1 MRGSNAVLVV
11 LGLSAAL
18 AVAACGSGG
27 TAAGPAASGTPAAGA
42 GTGAAGG
49 PGEAGSPGAQPPAPA
64 SAPAGSTRV
73 LSKAE
78 LRTALVGP
86 GDIKGW
92 TGMEMPME
100 IGKAQLSTRPADCQ
114 PIENIRTGKIKP
126 ESAAYAFTT
135 VGPDGGGSPTALTQI
150 MLASFDGGGAQQVL
164 ADLRTA
170 LTTCTRY
177 EGSIPKPGTVAA
189 LPAPKLGEEA
199 LSYSLTSDGKTQ
211 ELIVVR
217 QGSVVAVFSPSAV
230 SGGTSA
236 KVPQE
241 VLAGQVAKVR
251 TTAG

>member
-1 MRGSNAVLVV
+1 MRGSNAVLVA

-18 AVAACGSGG
+18 AVTACGSGG
-27 TAAGPAASGTPAAGA
+27 TAAAPTASGTPATGAGA
-42 GTGAAGG
+42 PATGG
-49 PGEAGSPGAQPPAPA
+49 PAEAGSPGAQPPAPA
-64 SAPAGSTRV
+64 PAGSTRV
-73 LSKAE
+73 LSKEE

-92 TGMEMPME
+92 TGMEMPVE

-170 LTTCTRY
+170 LTSCTRY

-211 ELIVVR
+211 ELTVVR
-217 QGSVVAVFSPSAV
+217 QGSVVAVFSPSSL
-230 SGGTSA
+230 SGGAPA
-236 KVPQE
+236 KTPQE

>member
-1 MRGSNAVLVV
+1 MRGSNAVLVA

-18 AVAACGSGG
+18 AVTACGSGG
-27 TAAGPAASGTPAAGA
+27 TAAGPTGSGTPAVGA
-42 GTGAAGG
+42 SVPAAGG
-49 PGEAGSPGAQPPAPA
+49 PAEATSPAARPP
-64 SAPAGSTRV
+64 APAGSTRV
-73 LSKAE
+73 LGKAE

-92 TGMEMPME
+92 TGMEMPIE
-100 IGKAQLSTRPADCQ
+100 IGKTQLSTRPADCQ
-114 PIENIRTGKIKP
+114 PIDNIRTGKIKP

-211 ELIVVR
+211 ELTVVR
-217 QGSVVAVFSPSAV
+217 QGSVVAVFSPGAG
-230 SGGTSA
+230 SGGTTA

-241 VLAGQVAKVR
+241 VLAGQMAKVR
-251 TTAG
+251 TTVG